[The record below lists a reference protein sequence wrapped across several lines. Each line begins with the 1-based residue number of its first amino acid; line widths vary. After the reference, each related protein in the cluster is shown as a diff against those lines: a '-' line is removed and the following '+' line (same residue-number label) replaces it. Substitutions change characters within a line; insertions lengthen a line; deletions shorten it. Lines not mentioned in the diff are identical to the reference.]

1 MASPAIVP
9 KTFPDEFYLE
19 LVENGNRLESV
30 LRNTPVKPA
39 QTIVASLIDLT
50 APQRAMAIASIMS
63 KFALKT
69 VYSSLLA
76 TLTRGVNLQI
86 RRN

>member
-30 LRNTPVKPA
+30 LRTTPVKPT
-39 QTIVASLIDLT
+39 QTIVASLVDLT
-50 APQRAMAIASIMS
+50 APHGRW
-63 KFALKT
+63 
-69 VYSSLLA
+69 
-76 TLTRGVNLQI
+76 R
-86 RRN
+86 